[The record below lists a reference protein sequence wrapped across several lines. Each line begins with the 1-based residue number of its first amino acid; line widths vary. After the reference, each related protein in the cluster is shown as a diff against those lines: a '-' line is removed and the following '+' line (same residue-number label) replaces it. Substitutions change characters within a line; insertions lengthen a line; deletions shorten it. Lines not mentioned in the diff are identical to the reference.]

1 MPSRARKAIEEGET
15 ALDMRPGNS
24 IKSGGN
30 GGRQQA
36 NRGSKKTPNQSSGGN
51 AGGTRSTNPSG
62 KTHNNTTYNHVYNH
76 KPDQAF
82 SRPGHWQFAKKD
94 QHSSRVGGV
103 GAGLNRATYDTHTAS
118 AINDLI
124 KLEKTRSSIKPEAVL
139 GGNYAAGGSGT
150 AKKLNGGTNAF
161 GILDSF
167 NTSSPDSQ
175 KGGAEAASTTGA
187 APNVKVL
194 RRQQK
199 RQAEK
204 QKREQLPFDKQ
215 RLHDLL
221 ESCDPSK
228 AVEHA
233 AGHRWKALPSDSAP
247 GASGAATVE
256 FPPSVVAMQ
265 HLQKSLFSAFLVTK
279 EKVAEKLYGTKGQTS
294 EWTAGVKE
302 QTSEAAEAVPMSRT
316 SSLGSAGTGSTKA
329 SKKPPSK
336 KQAKANRPNNDA
348 AAAAALTKGASNTA
362 ATLLELEGQ
371 CSEDD
376 LQDAS
381 DDAEIFY
388 SDAESGD
395 HPTPNS
401 SKATPAKPAAAAQL
415 PGGEDLFSPTALFS
429 PELTA
434 AEEGVPSLPKTA
446 EEPGQPESET
456 PEAAEG
462 FCDQEFNFDSC
473 DQEFNFASCD
483 QDQLL
488 DPDQHDPDQHA
499 PLESIEVQPVDEDPQ
514 DPQVEYNQY
523 LTTFRDPCLFYDE
536 YAGEQVCFA
545 TSTSTPKVGEQSMVY
560 FPPPVDASTLVHAGC
575 TASPAATE
583 TVESEYAPS
592 SGAAGFR
599 KPSSSRES
607 GSTANTKT
615 SSQNNMCG
623 ASQQGHH
630 QENNHTQTAR
640 MARTTSNG
648 SSSGATGY
656 RNGGT
661 PAAAPQTGT
670 HTNSH
675 HAMEPGLPRAP
686 PAARVSQAA
695 RLFPRNRNN
704 DWSQI
709 TTSSGHVPD
718 FAAISSN
725 VDSISKL
732 MQSLVEEETHA
743 NTAATARREKQQK
756 QKSKGRGGCSTTTTT
771 TTTSEAGTT
780 STTAGRS
787 NKGKT
792 TSSTATASDEDER
805 SDCSSAGGDRET
817 ATGTAATRSS
827 SKATTKS
834 AGSADFSSLIGGVT
848 SAYLRKNGTKPPS
861 RPPTTFPVAF
871 GGRGKGNFRE
881 NRQHYRGGAGA
892 QGWHGSLGSQ
902 GYGQRGAAS
911 LSTMHGHGPS
921 SRGGSHRNL
930 QASGNRSTTA
940 GTSSIAENNSR
951 MTMSSSNNWHQ
962 HHLQMVRAGAA
973 PGTPGTAHQMV
984 YQAQH
989 QLAGGAD
996 PYLLSQHRSHPAEN
1010 IEDVE
1015 NKNQPEVHASTT
1027 REEVVEPAAWEWA
1040 DHPWSPEGGPG
1051 AGGAAAEGVVTQ
1063 DEDQEGA
1070 ESWIV
1075 GGYAGYPAYAGYPVF
1090 SGSAEVPPPNV
1101 FPHHQPGVV
1110 WMYAPVVP
1118 PSSMMG
1124 AGVYPGSRGDE
1135 RFWGA
1140 APSSWFWEEQEL
1152 TVAGVADSGAEQE
1165 EAEGSE
1171 KQKEETAES
1180 FFYAVQREARE
1191 KRDAN
1196 LLDDVE

>member
-1 MPSRARKAIEEGET
+1 
-15 ALDMRPGNS
+15 MRPGNS

-376 LQDAS
+376 LQDA
-381 DDAEIFY
+381 FY

-592 SGAAGFR
+592 SGAA
-599 KPSSSRES
+599 
-607 GSTANTKT
+607 
-615 SSQNNMCG
+615 
-623 ASQQGHH
+623 
-630 QENNHTQTAR
+630 AR

-911 LSTMHGHGPS
+911 LS
-921 SRGGSHRNL
+921 
-930 QASGNRSTTA
+930 
-940 GTSSIAENNSR
+940 
-951 MTMSSSNNWHQ
+951 
-962 HHLQMVRAGAA
+962 
-973 PGTPGTAHQMV
+973 
-984 YQAQH
+984 
-989 QLAGGAD
+989 
-996 PYLLSQHRSHPAEN
+996 
-1010 IEDVE
+1010 
-1015 NKNQPEVHASTT
+1015 
-1027 REEVVEPAAWEWA
+1027 
-1040 DHPWSPEGGPG
+1040 
-1051 AGGAAAEGVVTQ
+1051 
-1063 DEDQEGA
+1063 
-1070 ESWIV
+1070 
-1075 GGYAGYPAYAGYPVF
+1075 
-1090 SGSAEVPPPNV
+1090 
-1101 FPHHQPGVV
+1101 
-1110 WMYAPVVP
+1110 
-1118 PSSMMG
+1118 
-1124 AGVYPGSRGDE
+1124 
-1135 RFWGA
+1135 FWGA